1 MKYDFKTI
9 NRNNTNSLKWDL
21 FSDKFPMWV
30 ADMDFKVAPPIF
42 DAILNR
48 INHKVYGYFI
58 ISDDLYDA
66 YINWWKFYGLNMS
79 KDELLFSIGVM
90 PAITSIIREFTSF
103 GDEILIQTPV
113 YHVFFNVILNNNRKV
128 IENPLVYDKDTLSY
142 SIDFDDL
149 EEKLSNPN
157 TKMML
162 LCNPHN
168 PIGKIWSRKDLVK
181 IGQLCWKYNVILV
194 SDEIHCDLTN
204 PGKQYIPFASLDD
217 ELTGEEIEN
226 SLTCI
231 SPSKTFNIAGFQN
244 SMVFTKN
251 KEFYSRLEGRLM
263 TDFFSGPNVLSVD
276 VAIAAYNNCKDWLHE
291 LKQVLFENKKIV
303 NDFLINEV
311 PDVKLVQSDATY
323 LLWLDCSSL
332 NMDSNSLSEFLRK
345 EKGVFLS
352 PGIQFGRNGDN
363 FLRMNIACP
372 KELLNK
378 ELLAFKEGINLLKN

>member
-1 MKYDFKTI
+1 MNYDFNTI

-21 FSDKFPMWV
+21 FNDKFPMWV
-30 ADMDFKVAPPIF
+30 ADMDFKVAPEISN
-42 DAILNR
+42 AILNR
-48 INHKVYGYFI
+48 ANHKAYGYSI
-58 ISDDLYDA
+58 VSDDLYDA
-66 YINWWKFYGLNMS
+66 YINWWKFYGLKMK
-79 KDELLFSIGVM
+79 KDELLFAVGVM

-103 GDEILIQTPV
+103 NDGVLIQTPV

-128 IENPLVYDKDTLSY
+128 IENPLIYDKDNLSY
-142 SIDFDDL
+142 SIDFKDL
-149 EEKLSNPN
+149 EEKLANPN

-168 PIGKIWSRKDLVK
+168 PIGKVWSMEDLIK
-181 IGQLCWKYNVILV
+181 IGKLCWKYNVILV

-217 ELTGEEIEN
+217 ELSFEEIEN

-231 SPSKTFNIAGFQN
+231 SPSKTFNIAGLKN

-251 KEFYSRLEGRLM
+251 KEFYSRLNGRLF
-263 TDFFSGPNVLSVD
+263 TDFFSEPNVFST
-276 VAIAAYNNCKDWLHE
+276 VATIAAYNDSKDWLEE
-291 LKQVLFENKKIV
+291 LKEVLFENKKIV
-303 NDFLINEV
+303 NNFLTNNISCI
-311 PDVKLVQSDATY
+311 KLVPSDATY

-332 NMDSNSLSEFLRK
+332 NIDSKSLSEFLRK
-345 EKGVFLS
+345 EKGIFLS

-363 FLRMNIACP
+363 FLRMNIASP

-378 ELLAFKEGINLLKN
+378 ELMAFKEGIDLLKK